1 MNFSD
6 AKSFFNHKYTLG
18 LLLCF
23 IYGYLAYFT
32 SRSQF
37 ILLIIL
43 VGCAAFF
50 SFLLFNKSSLTFKQL
65 LGLSIIF
72 RLVFIFS
79 IPQLSQDF
87 FRFFWDGQLV
97 INSINPYL
105 QTVDDV
111 FNSNSENLI
120 HQAQTLREGMGS
132 LNAEN
137 YSNYPP
143 FSQFIYAC
151 SAWLSQG
158 SVLGF
163 IVVIRLFLII
173 FDLLFIYFSKKLL
186 DHLNISPLVLFLY
199 VLNPLCILEISAN
212 LHLEGVMISL
222 FLGSIYSL
230 LKRKYLLCGVLL
242 SLSVGTKLLSIIA
255 LPLILIFIWKKNT
268 SATKYKFIAQFSIGF
283 IAVLILQVLP
293 FFSLSFINNF
303 SESIGLWFGKF
314 EFNASIYYLVRWF
327 GFQIYGYNI
336 IGTYGLIMPVITSII
351 FIFIIFSTK
360 PCIGSLLKNF
370 LWMLSIYFLLST
382 TVHPW
387 YILFP
392 LAISLFCKYRYP
404 VVWALAVFLSY
415 HAYTESIF
423 KENTSLITLQY
434 VLIFVAIIYEIWTG
448 KSIFMRTKKTVA
460 QVGAEQN

>member
-1 MNFSD
+1 MNFNA

-37 ILLIIL
+37 VLLVVL
-43 VGCAAFF
+43 VVFAAFL
-50 SFLLFNKSSLTFKQL
+50 SFVLIKKQNLTFKQL
-65 LGLSIIF
+65 LALTLIF

-79 IPQLSQDF
+79 VPQLSQDF
-87 FRFFWDGQLV
+87 FRFFWDGQIV
-97 INSINPYL
+97 INGINPYL

-120 HQAQTLREGMGS
+120 YQAHTLREGMGS
-132 LNAEN
+132 LNAGN

-158 SVLGF
+158 SVLSF

-173 FDLLFIYFSKKLL
+173 FDLLFIYFAKKILL
-186 DHLNISPLVLFLY
+186 YLNISPLLLFLY
-199 VLNPLCILEISAN
+199 ALNPLCILEISAN

-222 FLGSIYSL
+222 FFGSIYSL

-268 SATKYKFIAQFSIGF
+268 SPLKYKFSAHFSIGF
-283 IAVLILQVLP
+283 AAVFVLQFLP

-303 SESIGLWFGKF
+303 SESISLWFGKF
-314 EFNASIYYLVRWF
+314 EFNASIYYVVRWF

-336 IGTYGLIMPVITSII
+336 IGTYGLIMPIITSIV
-351 FIFIIFSTK
+351 FIFFIFSTK
-360 PCIGSLLKNF
+360 PHLGSLLENF

-392 LAISLFCKYRYP
+392 LALNVFSKYRFP

-415 HAYTESIF
+415 HAYAEDIFEESL
-423 KENTSLITLQY
+423 SLIIMQY
-434 VLIFVAIIYEIWTG
+434 LLVFGAIFYELWTKQSLFRISK
-448 KSIFMRTKKTVA
+448 KSIT
-460 QVGAEQN
+460 QNTGENH